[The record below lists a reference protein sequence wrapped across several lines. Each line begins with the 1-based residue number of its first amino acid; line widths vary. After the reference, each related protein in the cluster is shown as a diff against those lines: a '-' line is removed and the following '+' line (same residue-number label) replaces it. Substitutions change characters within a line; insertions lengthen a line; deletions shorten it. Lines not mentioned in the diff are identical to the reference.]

1 MSQRQPRRL
10 SLIGSPAETWR
21 QRLLTGFAPL
31 VERLIGLRE
40 LERGYQQLPEVDS
53 TAELVDEVLKGL
65 AVRVEVE
72 AEDLQQIPDSGA
84 VAMVSNHPYGGIE
97 GLILAQ
103 LLFARRP
110 DVKIMANYLLGRI
123 AELRELFILVDPF
136 ATAESRRR
144 NLAGL
149 RQTMTWLAGGGA
161 LAVFPAGEV
170 AHLDLRRRRVVDPP
184 WDVRLARI
192 VLRAA
197 CPVVP
202 VYFTGHNGPLFQI
215 AGLVHE
221 RLRTL
226 LLVRE
231 LLKRRGSTIEV
242 RIGRPIPA
250 GKLTGRDSNAQVMA
264 YLRAHTELLADRPAR
279 GNNVSAPPLQPRRTP
294 TGAKPVTAAI
304 PAELLVDEVQS
315 LPPES
320 LLVDAGKQAVYV
332 AGAAEIPY
340 LLREIGRLRELTFR
354 AAGEGTGRELDLD
367 RFDQDYLHLFLW
379 NRSSSQVIGAYRLG
393 MTEQLLAA
401 SGRDGLYTSTLF
413 SFDPELF
420 TAMGPAVEMGRSFI
434 RPEHQRSFTGLML
447 LWKGIGAFVLRHP
460 RYSVLFGPVSISA
473 DYRSVSQ
480 QLMVAFLKQNLGVH
494 EWSRWVRPRTR
505 FRPRRRHGS
514 LLSVRELGGLDDVSS
529 FVAELEPDRKGVPIL
544 LKQYLKLGGALLG
557 FNVDPDFSNVLDV
570 LILVDLRQTPA
581 ATLVKYMGREGAEQ
595 VLARP
600 SSVTEEIE

>member
-1 MSQRQPRRL
+1 M
-10 SLIGSPAETWR
+10 A
-21 QRLLTGFAPL
+21 
-31 VERLIGLRE
+31 ERLIGLRQ
-40 LERGYQQLPEVDS
+40 LERAYQQLPEVDS
-53 TAELVDEVLKGL
+53 AAELVDEALQGL
-65 AVRVEVE
+65 AVQVAVV

-84 VAMVSNHPYGGIE
+84 MVVVSNHPFGGIE

-103 LLFARRP
+103 LLLGRRT
-110 DVKIMANYLLGRI
+110 DVRIMANFLLGRI

-136 ATAESRRR
+136 DTAESRRR

-192 VLRAA
+192 VQRAA

-202 VYFTGHNGPLFQI
+202 VFFKGHNGTLFQI
-215 AGLVHE
+215 AGLIHE

-250 GKLTGRDSNAQVMA
+250 GKLAGRSSAQVMA
-264 YLRAHTELLADRPAR
+264 FLRAHTELLADRPTR
-279 GNNVSAPPLQPRRTP
+279 DDTTSVPLQPRRTP
-294 TGAKPVTAAI
+294 AGAKPVIAAI
-304 PAELLVDEVQS
+304 PAELLADEVES
-315 LPPES
+315 LPAES
-320 LLVDAGKQAVYV
+320 LLVDAGKQAVHV
-332 AGAAEIPY
+332 ARAAEIPY

-379 NRSSSQVIGAYRLG
+379 NRSSNEVVGAYRLG
-393 MTEQLLAA
+393 MTESLLEA
-401 SGRDGLYTSTLF
+401 SGKDALYTSTLF
-413 SFDPELF
+413 RFDPELF

-480 QLMVAFLKQNLGVH
+480 QLMVAFLKQNLGAH

-505 FRPRRRHGS
+505 FRPRRRHS
-514 LLSVRELGGLDDVSS
+514 PLLSIMEMGSLDDVSS
-529 FVAELEPDRKGVPIL
+529 FIAELEPDRKGVPIL

-570 LILVDLRQTPA
+570 LILVDLRQTPE
-581 ATLVKYMGREGAEQ
+581 ATLVRYMGQEGAAQ
-595 VLARP
+595 MLAR
-600 SSVTEEIE
+600 SSSTTEEIE

>member
-1 MSQRQPRRL
+1 M
-10 SLIGSPAETWR
+10 
-21 QRLLTGFAPL
+21 
-31 VERLIGLRE
+31 ERLIGLRE
-40 LERGYQQLPEVDS
+40 LERVYQRIPEVNS
-53 TAELVDEVLKGL
+53 TAEFVDEALKAF

-72 AEDLQQIPDSGA
+72 ADDLQQIPDSGA
-84 VAMVSNHPYGGIE
+84 VAVVSNHPYGGIE

-103 LLFARRP
+103 LLLGRRT
-110 DVKIMANYLLGRI
+110 DVKIMANYFLGRI
-123 AELRELFILVDPF
+123 AELRDLFILVDPF
-136 ATAESRRR
+136 DTDDSRRR

-149 RQTMTWLAGGGA
+149 RQTMTWLAQGGA
-161 LAVFPAGEV
+161 LSVFPAGEV
-170 AHLDLRRRRVVDPP
+170 AHLDLHRRRVVDPP

-192 VLRAA
+192 VQRTV
-197 CPVVP
+197 CPVIP

-215 AGLVHE
+215 AGLIHE
-221 RLRTL
+221 RLRTV

-231 LLKRRGSTIEV
+231 LLKRRASTIEV

-250 GKLTGRDSNAQVMA
+250 GKLAGRDSDTQVMA
-264 YLRAHTELLADRPAR
+264 YLRAHTELLAVRPVR
-279 GNNVSAPPLQPRRTP
+279 GDIPPAPLQPRRTP
-294 TGAKPVTAAI
+294 AGAKPVIAAI
-304 PAELLVDEVQS
+304 PTELLADEVQS

-332 AGAAEIPY
+332 ARAAEIPY

-354 AAGEGTGRELDLD
+354 TAGEGTGRELDLD

-379 NRSSSQVIGAYRLG
+379 NRSSSEVIGAYRLG
-393 MTEQLLAA
+393 MTEQLLAT
-401 SGRDGLYTSTLF
+401 SGRKALYTSSLF
-413 SFDPELF
+413 RFEPELF

-434 RPEHQRSFTGLML
+434 RPEHQRSFTGLMM
-447 LWKGIGAFVLRHP
+447 LWKGIGAFLLRHP

-473 DYRSVSQ
+473 DYRSISQ

-494 EWSRWVRPRTR
+494 EWSRWVRPRAR
-505 FRPRRRHGS
+505 FRPRRRQGS
-514 LLSVRELGGLDDVSS
+514 LLSVMEIGGLDDVSS

-581 ATLVKYMGREGAEQ
+581 ATLVRYMGREGAEQ
-595 VLARP
+595 MLARSP
-600 SSVTEEIE
+600 STTEESE